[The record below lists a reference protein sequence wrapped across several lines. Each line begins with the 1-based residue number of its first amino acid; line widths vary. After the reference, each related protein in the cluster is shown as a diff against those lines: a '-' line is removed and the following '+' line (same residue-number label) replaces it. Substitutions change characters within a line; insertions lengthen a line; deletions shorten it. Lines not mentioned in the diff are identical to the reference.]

1 MASLVEIKNTIESLD
16 TIRQIEILKIFLK
29 NKISVTENNN
39 GSFINLTYLTP
50 NCLDEIKN
58 YLSYVN
64 DQDETLKQLENVKQ
78 EFIKEHFDLKSTE
91 NSNKEKSLYSSI

>member
-1 MASLVEIKNTIESLD
+1 MSSLVEIKNIIESLD
-16 TIRQIEILKIFLK
+16 KIRQIEILKIFL
-29 NKISVTENNN
+29 NHNISVTENKN

-50 NCLDEIKN
+50 NCLSEIKN

-78 EFIKEHFDLKSTE
+78 EFIKEHFDYKSNE
-91 NSNKEKSLYSSI
+91 NKEKSLYTSI